1 MSSAIWALAYDIRTD
16 DEAVYLDWFHSVH
29 IAEKLARDGYQW
41 AAHYRGQPHHADGD
55 ENTGYV
61 ALFGGVSSAVF
72 LNPSPAQLKLQ
83 QDATTRHMMGLRRP
97 CRMAIL
103 AEEWAAPTGT
113 APQPD
118 HPMLSI
124 TLLAAGDA
132 GETLGAWAVQQV
144 LPAVAGL
151 GHMRKLISVT
161 GAPHHYLIHHSADD
175 HVSPVADETNR
186 LLAANPAIT
195 RVDHWRGTRIA

>member
-16 DEAVYLDWFHSVH
+16 DAAVYLDWFHSVH

-41 AAHYRGQPHHADGD
+41 AAHYRGQPHHDDGD

-61 ALFGGVSSAVF
+61 ALFGGISSAVF
-72 LNPSPAQLKLQ
+72 FDPSPAQLKLK
-83 QDATTRHMMGLRRP
+83 QDTTTRQMMGLRRP
-97 CRMAIL
+97 CRMAVL
-103 AEEWAAPTGT
+103 TEEWAKPTGT

-118 HPMLSI
+118 HPMISI
-124 TLLAAGDA
+124 ALLEAGDA
-132 GETLGAWAVQQV
+132 GEAIGAWAVQQL

-151 GHMRKLISVT
+151 GQIRKLISVT

-175 HVSPVADETNR
+175 NVSPVADETNR
-186 LLAANPAIT
+186 MLGANPAIT
-195 RVDHWRGTRIA
+195 LAGHWRGTRIA